1 LVEVS
6 SLPTPTLTPHVVVVN
21 PSVFRKIVKSPLC
34 FFVNSY
40 LITKDF

>member
-6 SLPTPTLTPHVVVVN
+6 SLQTPTLTPLVAVVN
-21 PSVFRKIVKSPLC
+21 HLVFKTIVKSPLC